1 MKAFKLTAALAALL
15 LLLCSCTNSI
25 KYDSSTRQYVDQST
39 GAAYTDA
46 PMCYEARVM
55 GDKYAVWKNEIA
67 SVDFY
72 TVKDADPLLW
82 LVEEG
87 GTVFYSD
94 RVTLPT
100 LREMNVN
107 EVMVCVDYSTKQYV
121 LAEIFDAEHID
132 AIIEAWETG
141 ESVEYPATA
150 PNVNYRVKFASE
162 SYPFL
167 YYSLIYLEYSDGAY
181 LYCRDTDR
189 CVPAGD
195 IIRGYLDGTLE

>member
-1 MKAFKLTAALAALL
+1 MKAFKSAAVLAALL

-46 PMCYEARVM
+46 PMCYEACAM
-55 GDKYAVWKNEIA
+55 GEKYAVWKNDIA
-67 SVDFY
+67 AVDFY

-94 RVTLPT
+94 SATLPE
-100 LREMNVN
+100 LHEMGVN
-107 EVMVCVDYSTKQYV
+107 EVAVCVDYNTSKYV
-121 LAEIFDAEHID
+121 LAEISDAEHIN
-132 AIIEAWETG
+132 ALIETWESG
-141 ESVEYPATA
+141 ESVEYPATT
-150 PNVNYRVKFASE
+150 PNVNYRVRFKSE

-181 LYCRDTDR
+181 LYCRDTGR

-195 IIRGYLDGTLE
+195 IIRGYLDGTLG